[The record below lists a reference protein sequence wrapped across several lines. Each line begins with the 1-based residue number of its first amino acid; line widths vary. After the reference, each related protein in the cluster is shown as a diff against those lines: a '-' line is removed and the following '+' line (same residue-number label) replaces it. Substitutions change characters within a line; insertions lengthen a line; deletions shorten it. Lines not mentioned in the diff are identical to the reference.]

1 MEALA
6 IGTRPDCLP
15 EPVLDVLSDIAEQ
28 TALTVEL
35 GLQTIHDA
43 TAEQFR
49 RGYGFDQFLHSF
61 QALRERHIRICVH
74 LINGLPSEM
83 DADMLET
90 ARVVGRLRPDAVKIH
105 LLHILRGTPL
115 AAQWRAGRI
124 PVLSQ
129 GEYVQITAAQLAL
142 LPPETVIERL
152 TGDGAAEELLAPR
165 WSLHKTAV
173 RNAIARHLKYTDTW
187 QGKNFIP

>member
-1 MEALA
+1 M
-6 IGTRPDCLP
+6 
-15 EPVLDVLSDIAEQ
+15 
-28 TALTVEL
+28 EL

-49 RGYGFDQFLHSF
+49 RGYGFDQFLRSF

-129 GEYVQITAAQLAL
+129 GEYVQITAAQLAESAQDRRPQRHRQTSKVHGYL
-142 LPPETVIERL
+142 AGEKLYTITSKKSLNGRPPFRDFDAL
-152 TGDGAAEELLAPR
+152 
-165 WSLHKTAV
+165 
-173 RNAIARHLKYTDTW
+173 
-187 QGKNFIP
+187 